1 MAQEVK
7 TNPLHD
13 GNARSRARKFYR
25 VELRHQEEE
34 GEAFCLSAVAEKHEQ
49 IFSRAKRFY
58 DTVCRRNESHESVTN
73 KVNIEIKVGRLRI
86 SWLFA
91 CFRDQRGGGGGNGTD
106 DSQEQDE
113 RDKFPKEK

>member
-1 MAQEVK
+1 M
-7 TNPLHD
+7 
-13 GNARSRARKFYR
+13 RARKFYR
-25 VELRHQEEE
+25 VELRRQGEE
-34 GEAFCLSAVAEKHEQ
+34 AWPKKHEQ

-58 DTVCRRNESHESVTN
+58 DTVCRRNGSHESVTN

-86 SWLFA
+86 FKLFA
-91 CFRDQRGGGGGNGTD
+91 CFRDQRGEGGGGGGGGGGNRVD